1 MVHIALCTGAY
12 RTHTMLELIDWI
24 RHGELIHKLS
34 SPYLWLSFV
43 AMRIAIEYFF
53 AGLAKLEH
61 VSGDHE

>member
-1 MVHIALCTGAY
+1 
-12 RTHTMLELIDWI
+12 MLELIDWI

-43 AMRIAIEYFF
+43 AMRVAVEYFF

-61 VSGDHE
+61 VSGDHQ